1 MYISTYPLQKTW
13 WFILKSQDG
22 NSMVRSKDFSPFS
35 SAGNVLNTTNQ
46 FTTGRSWRIIC
57 VANWGFSLSVT
68 QTIVGH
74 FLNLSYKIMLGRN
87 QPFRKK
93 LILVC
98 GKKMTIT
105 PKATIRHVW
114 RKMKEIK
121 KILTSL
127 EIYQDPDICH
137 LLNRLLEFAS
147 FIFFSPFSSIIR
159 WI

>member
-114 RKMKEIK
+114 KKMKGK
-121 KILTSL
+121 KKNSYESRNLSR
-127 EIYQDPDICH
+127 PRH
-137 LLNRLLEFAS
+137 LSPPKQTFRVCFLYFFFPLLFHH
-147 FIFFSPFSSIIR
+147 
-159 WI
+159 